1 MNQKQVT
8 MNESTDEEVN
18 SSTMQTKGAEKERK
32 GNLDWKIFV
41 ENRRPYQ
48 PMLRVSADL
57 RKMKSR
63 IKLLMVTFLFSDLGT
78 CLKL

>member
-1 MNQKQVT
+1 
-8 MNESTDEEVN
+8 MNESADEEVN

-32 GNLDWKIFV
+32 RNLDWKIFV

-63 IKLLMVTFLFSDLGT
+63 IKLLTVTFDFSDLGT

>member
-1 MNQKQVT
+1 

-41 ENRRPYQ
+41 ENRKPYQ
-48 PMLRVSADL
+48 TMLKVSADL
-57 RKMKSR
+57 RKMKSWM
-63 IKLLMVTFLFSDLGT
+63 KLLTVTFVFFDLGT